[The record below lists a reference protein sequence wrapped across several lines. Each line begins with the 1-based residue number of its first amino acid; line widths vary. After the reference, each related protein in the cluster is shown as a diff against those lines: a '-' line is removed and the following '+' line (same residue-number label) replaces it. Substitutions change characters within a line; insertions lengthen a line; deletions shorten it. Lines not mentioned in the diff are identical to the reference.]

1 MKQKSQPEL
10 TLEEIIKKKDYQ
22 KLSQHL
28 NDGIKEYLTSDTFKN
43 YLDFA
48 SKFHKYSSK
57 NIRLLL
63 AQNPNIR
70 RVAGYNAWKKLDRQV
85 KKAAKHCMCM
95 PLILKIKSIRT
106 GKKVTDEN
114 GEIVK
119 ETRYFLTPV
128 FDVEQTTGAEL
139 PQLVYNLEEN
149 LSDGKTFTRTYNAL
163 VEICPV
169 PVTVTSIA
177 SGANGYYD
185 PTKKK
190 LSSNNI

>member
-1 MKQKSQPEL
+1 MSEKTQMKQKSQPEL

-85 KKAAKHCMCM
+85 KKGSKALYVYAPYFKD
-95 PLILKIKSIRT
+95 KVDKN
-106 GKKVTDEN
+106 GKKLRMKME
-114 GEIVK
+114 
-119 ETRYFLTPV
+119 
-128 FDVEQTTGAEL
+128 
-139 PQLVYNLEEN
+139 
-149 LSDGKTFTRTYNAL
+149 
-163 VEICPV
+163 
-169 PVTVTSIA
+169 
-177 SGANGYYD
+177 
-185 PTKKK
+185 K
-190 LSSNNI
+190 LSKKRAIF

>member
-1 MKQKSQPEL
+1 M
-10 TLEEIIKKKDYQ
+10 
-22 KLSQHL
+22 
-28 NDGIKEYLTSDTFKN
+28 NDGIKEHLTSDTFKN

-95 PLILKIKSIRT
+95 PLILKIKSIRM
-106 GKKVTDEN
+106 GKKLRMKME
-114 GEIVK
+114 K
-119 ETRYFLTPV
+119 LSKRALFLTPV

-149 LSDGKTFTRTYNAL
+149 LSDGKIFTRTYNAL

>member
-1 MKQKSQPEL
+1 MSEKTQMKQKSQPEI
-10 TLEEIIKKKDYQ
+10 TLEEIIKKKDYK

-95 PLILKIKSIRT
+95 PLILKIKSIRM
-106 GKKVTDEN
+106 GKKLRMKME
-114 GEIVK
+114 
-119 ETRYFLTPV
+119 
-128 FDVEQTTGAEL
+128 
-139 PQLVYNLEEN
+139 
-149 LSDGKTFTRTYNAL
+149 
-163 VEICPV
+163 
-169 PVTVTSIA
+169 
-177 SGANGYYD
+177 
-185 PTKKK
+185 K
-190 LSSNNI
+190 LSKKRAIF